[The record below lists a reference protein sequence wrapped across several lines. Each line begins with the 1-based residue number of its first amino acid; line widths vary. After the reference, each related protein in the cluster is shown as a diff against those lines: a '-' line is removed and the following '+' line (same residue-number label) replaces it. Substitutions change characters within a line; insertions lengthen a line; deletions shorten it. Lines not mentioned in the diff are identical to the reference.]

1 MDDGRNKMDIS
12 RVNGLL
18 SRVQV
23 KLESLDPA
31 NLEEMAELEM
41 QVGGGYDTDGSSI
54 AVAQKR
60 LQSLL
65 DKLSAGRSDSN
76 RVKATGTR

>member
-1 MDDGRNKMDIS
+1 MDIN
-12 RVNGLL
+12 RVNNLL
-18 SRVQV
+18 GRVQV

-41 QVGGGYDTDGSSI
+41 QVGAGYDTDSSTI

-60 LQSLL
+60 LQHLL
-65 DKLSAGRSDSN
+65 DKLSSGRSDAN
-76 RVKATGTR
+76 RVRATGTSTR

>member
-1 MDDGRNKMDIS
+1 MDIN

-18 SRVQV
+18 GQVRV

-41 QVGGGYDTDGSSI
+41 QVGAGYDTDGSTVE
-54 AVAQKR
+54 VAKKR
-60 LQSLL
+60 LQTLL
-65 DKLSAGRSDSN
+65 DKLSNGRSDSN
-76 RVKATGTR
+76 RVQATGTK